1 MSRPSPRL
9 TRLLDGWWWYLAPV
23 VALVWQTA
31 RLWDLPPFARIDF
44 AIYYEAV
51 GWEGGSLYDFRH
63 AVEGLPFN
71 YPPFAALVL
80 RPLNALSLD
89 VAEHAWFVAS
99 SAATVAFALLVL
111 RSLPRLPT
119 TDLHRAAAVTLLLLM
134 MPATLTL
141 RMGQINAFVGLLVML
156 DVLLLQRES
165 RWAGVGTG
173 LAAGLKVTPALVAV
187 GFAGGGRV
195 RAAVTAVAAGAVT
208 VAVGAIVHPG
218 ATWHY
223 ATDALWDNERV
234 GPLDIPFMGRLPDG
248 TAADVSNSLRRPV
261 SWLPVDP
268 SLHTLVWIVL
278 AVGVAV
284 VAIRRARRCFDTGNV
299 LGAITVVS
307 CAGYLITPITWGHHL
322 LFLGVAVVLLAGDG
336 TSAWRLVA
344 SLAGALVV
352 IDPFEGGEGNYVSLA
367 RIVLCVLVV
376 LALPLDRPDA
386 ADEPGVASSMARPRR
401 DRREAAPTT

>member
-1 MSRPSPRL
+1 
-9 TRLLDGWWWYLAPV
+9 

-51 GWEGGSLYDFRH
+51 DWKQGSLYDFRH
-63 AVEGLPFN
+63 VVEGLPFN
-71 YPPFAALVL
+71 YPPFAAVVL
-80 RPLNALSLD
+80 RPLNAMSLD
-89 VAEHAWFVAS
+89 VAEHVWFVAS
-99 SAATVAFALLVL
+99 SAAVVAFAVLVL
-111 RSLPRLPT
+111 RLLPRPPAT
-119 TDLHRAAAVTLLLLM
+119 HLHQAAAATLLLLM
-134 MPATLTL
+134 MPVALTL
-141 RMGQINAFVGLLVML
+141 RMGQINAFVGLLVLL
-156 DVLLLQRES
+156 DVVLLQRGS

-173 LAAGLKVTPALVAV
+173 LAAGLKVTPALMAVA
-187 GFAGGGRV
+187 FAGGGRV
-195 RAAVTAVAAGAVT
+195 RAAVTAVAAGAFT
-208 VAVGAIVHPG
+208 VAVGALVHPG
-218 ATWHY
+218 ATWRY

-278 AVGVAV
+278 AVGVAA
-284 VAIRRARRCFDTGNV
+284 VAIRRARRCFDTGNA

-322 LFLGVAVVLLAGDG
+322 LFLGVALVLLAGDG

-344 SLAGALVV
+344 AIVGALVV

-376 LALPLDRPDA
+376 LALPLDRPSRPTGPA
-386 ADEPGVASSMARPRR
+386 GSVIVAPSRPRS
-401 DRREAAPTT
+401 PSG